1 MEQDYKPNSHKF
13 KSEQQELQN
22 RTVEKVAAG
31 ATKIKKKNGV
41 RKFIDGF
48 IAGDAENVKEYV
60 VKDVLLPATKKAF
73 SDIVTGA
80 VDMILYGGSGGRK
93 KSGGSKISYASY
105 YDSRRD
111 DRFSRESSS
120 VRPRFDYD
128 ELIFET
134 RGAAEA
140 VRDQMGELIERYGY
154 VTVADMYD
162 MADITQPYT
171 SQKYGWNSIRN
182 AEIVRVRD
190 GYVIKLPPA
199 KIIE

>member
-22 RTVEKVAAG
+22 KTIEKVAAG
-31 ATKIKKKNGV
+31 ATKIKKKSGV
-41 RKFIDGF
+41 RKFVDGF

-60 VKDVLLPATKKAF
+60 IKDVLVPATKKAF
-73 SDIVTGA
+73 SDIITGA
-80 VDMILYGGSGGRK
+80 VDMILYGGTGGRK
-93 KSGGSKISYASY
+93 KSSGSKISYASY
-105 YDSRRD
+105 YDSRRE
-111 DRFSRESSS
+111 DRFSSSSS

-140 VRDQMGELIERYGY
+140 VRDQMGEIIDRYGF

-171 SQKYGWNSIRN
+171 SQKYGWTSISNS
-182 AEIVRVRD
+182 EIIRVRD

-199 KIIE
+199 KVID